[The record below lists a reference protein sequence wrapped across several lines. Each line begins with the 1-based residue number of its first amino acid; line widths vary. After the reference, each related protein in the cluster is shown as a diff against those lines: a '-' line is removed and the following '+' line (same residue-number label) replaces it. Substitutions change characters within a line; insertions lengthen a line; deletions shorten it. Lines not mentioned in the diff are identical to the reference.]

1 MVFLQKPSDT
11 TELNQSH
18 WLITT
23 IYRTPKPRKNARC
36 PASGRHN
43 QVTVTHITTL
53 SMPTRRNIYVHES
66 P

>member
-1 MVFLQKPSDT
+1 MVFDSKIVET

-36 PASGRHN
+36 QQDRRR
-43 QVTVTHITTL
+43 ITA
-53 SMPTRRNIYVHES
+53 RQ
-66 P
+66 